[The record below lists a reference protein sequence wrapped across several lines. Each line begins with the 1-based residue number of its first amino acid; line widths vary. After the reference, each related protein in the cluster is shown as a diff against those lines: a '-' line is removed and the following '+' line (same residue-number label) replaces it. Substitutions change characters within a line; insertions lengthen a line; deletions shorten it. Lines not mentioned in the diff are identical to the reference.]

1 MNLQHLNVKIMIA
14 DPNGLD
20 FEAFIPVFHHWI
32 QKKMTQERLID
43 VADYLHVPEGPG
55 VMLIAHEAFL
65 SMDHSENRWG
75 FLYNRRDGLEGN
87 NLEKMKT
94 VVKAALEH
102 ARRLEQE
109 ATLAGKLKF
118 RGEELQFIVNDRLLV
133 PNTDE
138 SFKTLEPELKTF
150 LGKLYGG
157 APYSLN
163 RHSDPRE
170 RFTLDVKGSRPF
182 DLATLHQNL
191 S

>member
-14 DPNGLD
+14 ESDGID
-20 FEAFIPVFHHWI
+20 FEAFIPIFIVDSKEAHSR
-32 QKKMTQERLID
+32 RLID

-65 SMDHSENRWG
+65 SMDHVENRWG
-75 FLYNRRDGLEGN
+75 FLYNRRAPLEGS
-87 NLEKMKT
+87 NLEKMKA
-94 VVKAALEH
+94 VVKATLEH

-109 ATLAGKLKF
+109 SSLTGRLKF
-118 RGEELQFIVNDRLLV
+118 RGEELQLIANDRLLV
-133 PNTDE
+133 PNSEE
-138 SFKTLEPELKTF
+138 SLKTLEPELNAF
-150 LGKLYGG
+150 LGQLYSG
-157 APYSLN
+157 ASFSMK

-170 RFTLDVKGSRPF
+170 RFTLDIKGGRPF